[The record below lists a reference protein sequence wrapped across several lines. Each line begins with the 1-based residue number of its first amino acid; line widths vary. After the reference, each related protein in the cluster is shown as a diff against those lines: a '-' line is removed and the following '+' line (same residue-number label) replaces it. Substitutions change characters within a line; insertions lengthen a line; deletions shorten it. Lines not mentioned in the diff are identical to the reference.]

1 MRVIALLAMAI
12 GLITAPSLA
21 WAQADGPA
29 AIFDIEKVPEACHE
43 SVWDIDEL
51 SEVDRL
57 ERVANCISYR
67 QDIDRDQLDYA
78 ISLYQRIGVLNA
90 VDKAAVPQVDG
101 PRFNIICAY
110 GLQNHVKDVMR
121 EAALL
126 DPFLASSPDFRC
138 DFFDGL
144 NIAFTRTEMANSALA
159 LGDKYR
165 LDDCPR
171 FVPRSGW
178 SEARRGAS
186 LEQWLGN
193 QMRAMEEE
201 SFSTPQA
208 LEKLDNRFRL
218 TVMPSF
224 RPAFSAR
231 FESGADGSVALHW
244 VILDGAGGYSPGEI
258 ADRGVRRLT
267 EGEAQDLA
275 RVIARA
281 SLFQADQQQE
291 DLGGIKEV
299 ERPDGTVVTTF
310 RICLDGSK
318 YLFEQIA
325 SGQGSFVE
333 RSCAPSDETLFELL
347 LTVYDLLP
355 RDMIEEWALE
365 YLAED

>member
-1 MRVIALLAMAI
+1 MRVIAPLALALALI
-12 GLITAPSLA
+12 GSPSLA
-21 WAQADGPA
+21 WAQADGPV
-29 AIFDIEKVPEACHE
+29 AILDIEKVPEACHE
-43 SVWDIDEL
+43 SAWDRDEF

-57 ERVANCISYR
+57 ERVADCIVYR
-67 QDIDRDQLDYA
+67 QDIGRDQLDYA
-78 ISLYQRIGVLNA
+78 ISLYQRIGVLSG
-90 VDKAAVPQVDG
+90 VDKAAVPQVLG
-101 PRFNIICAY
+101 PRFNILYAY
-110 GLQNHVKDVMR
+110 GLQNHVEDVMR

-144 NIAFTRTEMANSALA
+144 NIAFTRSETDEAALA
-159 LGDKYR
+159 ISDRYR

-178 SEARRGAS
+178 HDLSQGAF
-186 LEQWLGN
+186 LESWFGN

-201 SFSTPQA
+201 PFSTPQA

-231 FESGADGSVALHW
+231 FESEVDGSAVLHW

-258 ADRGVRRLT
+258 AGRGVRRLT
-267 EGEAQDLA
+267 EGEAQGLA
-275 RVIARA
+275 RAIASA
-281 SLFQADQQQE
+281 SLFQTNQQQE
-291 DLGGIKEV
+291 DLGGVKEV

-333 RSCAPSDETLFELL
+333 RSCVPSDETLFELL